1 MGLFDFLKKGKEA
14 PAHKANSNILPK
26 EDIPKPAGAPP
37 VSKGTGSVSRTPGHP
52 EQGFY
57 SEQDKQK
64 ITDPGPDND
73 VYTVQSGDSLSK
85 IAQKLYGDANSWHKL
100 YEANKDKI
108 GDNPDLIRPGQ
119 RLTVPRS

>member
-1 MGLFDFLKKGKEA
+1 MGLFDFLKKGQQE
-14 PAHKANSNILPK
+14 PAKKASSNVLPK
-26 EDIPKPAGAPP
+26 KDIPAQQGTQP
-37 VSKGTGSVSRTPGHP
+37 VSKGGDVASRTPGQP

-57 SEQDKQK
+57 GADDKSK
-64 ITDPGPDND
+64 TTDPGAHND

-85 IAQKLYGDANSWHKL
+85 IAKKLYGDANAWHKL

-119 RLTVPRS
+119 RFTVPR

>member
-1 MGLFDFLKKGKEA
+1 MGLFDFLKKGKEE
-14 PAHKANSNILPK
+14 PARKPSSNISPK
-26 EDIPKPAGAPP
+26 KDAPKPAGTQP
-37 VSKGTGSVSRTPGHP
+37 VGTGSVSRTPGHP

-64 ITDPGPDND
+64 ITDPSPNND

-85 IAQKLYGDANSWHKL
+85 IAKKLYGDANSWHKL

-108 GDNPDLIRPGQ
+108 GDNPDLIRLGQ